1 MRKTKHGKITE
12 NPRLLKMW
20 AFDLNPENPETIST
34 GASKDNY
41 YWYCEKCGKPF
52 PCKPTNI
59 KTGLCP
65 SCAYKEGAKKRVEKQ
80 RAQKSMVTDI
90 PKLET
95 YGLSRNVE
103 DPSTVSIGI
112 SVKRYLWKC
121 PECNDVFAT

>member
-1 MRKTKHGKITE
+1 MQVQNCGTYSFNIT
-12 NPRLLKMW
+12 
-20 AFDLNPENPETIST
+20 
-34 GASKDNY
+34 
-41 YWYCEKCGKPF
+41 
-52 PCKPTNI
+52 

-90 PKLET
+90 PKLRDIWSEQ
-95 YGLSRNVE
+95 NVE

-121 PECNDVFAT
+121 PECNDVFPRSPYAMLHGSGLCKVMFKK